1 MEVVQT
7 DCNADFMQHVLP
19 SLAWPAVLEAA
30 AAVGMSGV
38 PETLSPEMLGECST
52 GLYCA
57 LLCSTV
63 LGSTVL
69 YWALLGCAL
78 LGSTGLYWAVLG
90 SIVVSCVVMYYVNV
104 CSLTH
109 WSLSLGVYRGR

>member
-52 GLYCA
+52 GL
-57 LLCSTV
+57 
-63 LGSTVL
+63 
-69 YWALLGCAL
+69 
-78 LGSTGLYWAVLG
+78 GSTGLYWALL
-90 SIVVSCVVMYYVNV
+90 CVV
-104 CSLTH
+104 CSDVLC
-109 WSLSLGVYRGR
+109 